1 MREGYKGDSRY
12 EVEAAGRLVMQSE
25 VSRWRRR
32 GTDMEGE
39 EEEVVCVRQLL
50 GRGRGQGEEERR
62 LRRAQLSVQLHCK
75 VPCG

>member
-1 MREGYKGDSRY
+1 
-12 EVEAAGRLVMQSE
+12 
-25 VSRWRRR
+25 
-32 GTDMEGE
+32 MEGE

-50 GRGRGQGEEERR
+50 GRGCGQGEEERR